1 MTATMKQPKETQ
13 VMSAIF
19 PTQPPSAQIHLL
31 PRNSQFI
38 SYEVDDT
45 LTISAWMP
53 NGFQSIIQTR
63 SENQDEFYND
73 HCEGC
78 ERNCSNF
85 LDEYE
90 DEDGEID
97 WDCVPGGYHEFCNVY
112 EEGYHGQ
119 SCFYGNEMENSD
131 FNLTIANMVFEIS
144 LNHIGEPPRFGR
156 MNDSAYLQAGKIINN
171 RIYATETR
179 MASNV
184 FGSSD
189 YPEGICWGNNERP
202 DNLRLI
208 VSNYSSTPF
217 NNDLTSLS
225 AFEDNC
231 NFIRD
236 SVNFDKFYNKSAYT
250 YLCSGKDAD
259 ALLFVDAE
267 SNIPAFFTLLSA
279 GFNSLPEA
287 PHVMM
292 IPIKEV
298 EIEKDG
304 AHFTGY
310 QTISDAVNRNWFVSM
325 DGLLVGQV

>member
-1 MTATMKQPKETQ
+1 MTATMEQTKETQ
-13 VMSAIF
+13 AMSAIF

-38 SYEVDDT
+38 SYDVSDT
-45 LTISAWMP
+45 LTISAWMRD
-53 NGFQSIIQTR
+53 GFHTISQERKAT
-63 SENQDEFYND
+63 NDDFYHN

-85 LDEYE
+85 LNEYE

-97 WDCVPGGYHEFCNVY
+97 WDCIPGGYDGYCNVY
-112 EEGYHGQ
+112 DEGYSGQ
-119 SCFYGNEMENSD
+119 SCFYGHEVEDSD
-131 FNLTIANMVFEIS
+131 FSLTIAPMVFKIS
-144 LNHIGEPPRFGR
+144 LNHIGEPPRFERSG
-156 MNDSAYLQAGKIINN
+156 DSAYLQAGKIISN
-171 RIYATETR
+171 RIYSTDVR

-189 YPEGICWGNNERP
+189 HPEGICWGNNDRP
-202 DNLRLI
+202 DNLRLM
-208 VSNYSSTPF
+208 VSSYITTPF
-217 NNDLTSLS
+217 NNDLTSIDG
-225 AFEDNC
+225 FENNC
-231 NFIRD
+231 EYTRAGVAMDRFHNRCD
-236 SVNFDKFYNKSAYT
+236 DT
-250 YLCSGKDAD
+250 YLCDGQDAD
-259 ALLFVDAE
+259 AILFVDAE
-267 SNIPAFFTLLSA
+267 QNIPAFFTLLSA

-298 EIEKDG
+298 EFERDG

-310 QTISDAVNRNWFVSM
+310 QTMSDAVNRNWFVSM

>member
-1 MTATMKQPKETQ
+1 MTATMEQTKETQ
-13 VMSAIF
+13 AMSAIF

-38 SYEVDDT
+38 SYDVSDT

-53 NGFQSIIQTR
+53 NGFQSINQVR
-63 SENQDEFYND
+63 SSTHDDFYHDN
-73 HCEGC
+73 CEGC

-85 LDEYE
+85 LNEYE

-97 WDCVPGGYHEFCNVY
+97 WDCIPGGYDGYCNVY
-112 EEGYHGQ
+112 DEGYHGQ
-119 SCFYGNEMENSD
+119 SCFYGNEKEDND
-131 FNLTIANMVFEIS
+131 FNLDIANMVFEIS
-144 LNHIGEPPRFGR
+144 LNHIGEPPRFER
-156 MNDSAYLQAGKIINN
+156 LNDSAYLQAGKIINN
-171 RIYATETR
+171 RIYTTETR

-184 FGSSD
+184 FGSYD
-189 YPEGICWGNNERP
+189 HPEGICWGSNERP

-208 VSNYSSTPF
+208 VSSYASTPF
-217 NNDLTSLS
+217 NNDLTSLN
-225 AFEDNC
+225 AFEENCDRTRACVALDN
-231 NFIRD
+231 FHSR
-236 SVNFDKFYNKSAYT
+236 SSYT
-250 YLCSGKDAD
+250 YLCDGKDAD
-259 ALLFVDAE
+259 ALLLVDAE
-267 SNIPAFFTLLSA
+267 QNIPAFFTLLSA

-298 EIEKDG
+298 EFERDG

-310 QTISDAVNRNWFVSM
+310 QTMSDAVNRNWFVSM